1 MKFSIYQESRT
12 GKRANNEDRLAY
24 CYSREALL
32 MVVADGMG
40 GHYYGEVAAQIAV
53 QTLTEAFPREFK
65 PRMRD
70 PFLFLQ
76 KGMLNAH
83 RAILDYA
90 DRHRLVDS
98 PRTTCVAC
106 IVQNNIAYWV
116 HSGDSR
122 LYLLRNGKVLAQ
134 TRDHSRVRQLY
145 DQGAISEAQMNGHPE
160 RHKIYGCLGG
170 QQKPEI
176 EYSRKATLE
185 AGDVLALCTDGVWSV
200 LPAGALELSL
210 KTADPALAVPLL
222 LGDAEA
228 RGGSHADN
236 LSMIAVRWGDSYS
249 DQSSGGSGGASG
261 GTSSLVSTRS
271 MPKDSVTRMMDEFGR
286 PSRGKTDLSE
296 EEIELAIEE
305 IRSTIQKYT
314 K

>member
-1 MKFSIYQESRT
+1 MKFTIYQESRT
-12 GKRANNEDRLAY
+12 GMRANNEDRLAY

-53 QTLTEAFPREFK
+53 QTLTDAFPREFK

-70 PFLFLQ
+70 PFMFLQ

-83 RAILDYA
+83 RAILDFA
-90 DRHRLVDS
+90 GKHRLLDS

-106 IVQNNIAYWV
+106 IVQNSVAYWA

-122 LYLLRNGKVLAQ
+122 LYLLRNGRVLAQ
-134 TRDHSRVRQLY
+134 TRDHSRVRLLV
-145 DQGAISEAQMNGHPE
+145 DQGVISEEQMPGHPD
-160 RHKIYGCLGG
+160 RNKIYGCLGG

-185 AGDVLALCTDGVWSV
+185 TGDVLVLCTDGIWSV
-200 LPAGALELSL
+200 LPADILAVSL
-210 KTADPALAVPLL
+210 KTADPADAVPIL
-222 LGDAEA
+222 LGQAEA
-228 RGGSHADN
+228 RGGPHADN
-236 LSMIAVRWGDSYS
+236 LSMIAVRWGDTYG
-249 DQSSGGSGGASG
+249 DDRGSGSG
-261 GTSSLVSTRS
+261 SGRGLISTRT
-271 MPKDSVTRMMDEFGR
+271 MPRDTVTKRIDEFGR
-286 PSRGKTDLSE
+286 QPGGKTDLTE

-305 IRSTIQKYT
+305 IRSAIQKYSR
-314 K
+314 

>member
-1 MKFSIYQESRT
+1 MKFTIYQESRT
-12 GKRANNEDRLAY
+12 GMRANNEDRLAY

-53 QTLTEAFPREFK
+53 QTLTDAFPREFK

-70 PFLFLQ
+70 PFMFLQ

-83 RAILDYA
+83 RAILDFA
-90 DRHRLVDS
+90 GQHRLLDS

-106 IVQNNIAYWV
+106 VVQNSVAYWA

-122 LYLLRNGKVLAQ
+122 LYLLRNGRVLAQ
-134 TRDHSRVRQLY
+134 TRDHSRVRLLV
-145 DQGAISEAQMNGHPE
+145 DQGVISEEQMPGHPD
-160 RHKIYGCLGG
+160 RNKIYGCLGG

-185 AGDVLALCTDGVWSV
+185 TGDVLVLCTDGVWSV
-200 LPAGALELSL
+200 LPADILAVSL
-210 KTADPALAVPLL
+210 KTTDPADAVPVL
-222 LGDAEA
+222 LGQAEA
-228 RGGSHADN
+228 RGGPHADN
-236 LSMIAVRWGDSYS
+236 LSMIAVRWGDTYGADS
-249 DQSSGGSGGASG
+249 GSGSG
-261 GTSSLVSTRS
+261 NGSGRGLISTRT
-271 MPKDSVTRMMDEFGR
+271 MPRDSVTKRIDEFGR
-286 PSRGKTDLSE
+286 QPGGKTDLTE

-305 IRSTIQKYT
+305 IRSAIQKYSR
-314 K
+314 